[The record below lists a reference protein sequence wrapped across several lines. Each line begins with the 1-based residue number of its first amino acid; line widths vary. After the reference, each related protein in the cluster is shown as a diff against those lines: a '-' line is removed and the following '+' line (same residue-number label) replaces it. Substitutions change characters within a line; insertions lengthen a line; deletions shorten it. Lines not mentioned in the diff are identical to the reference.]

1 MMQLRI
7 FLFCFILS
15 SSQYI
20 SAQVSKVD
28 TIQYNGS
35 TNKFINIVILGDGY
49 TVSEQTKFLNDATQM
64 SNYLFNQEP
73 WKNYRPYFNVFAIEV
88 ISQESGLRHPNT
100 ASDCSS
106 ANVPVSNPNTHLGV
120 TFDFAN
126 IHRLVVPTKN
136 GNIANVL
143 ASNFPNYDQ
152 VVILGNSPHYGGSGG
167 AFATAT
173 NGPSSF
179 EVAVHELGHSF
190 AFLADEYYAGDGFAN
205 ERANMTK
212 ETDPQKVKWKNW
224 MGFKNVGIHQ
234 HCCGGQSSNWHRPH
248 NNCKMRFL
256 GREFCAVCSESTV
269 KRIQNLVG
277 STILNYAP
285 LEQEVNLC
293 DQMSFNVNL
302 IKPIPNTLNVVWE
315 MNGEIIGKNIDS
327 ILIHKEDLSENDNFL
342 KVIVKDTTSFMR
354 DETHNTTYIQE
365 WKIINKSKN
374 IIEVNGLYRFCQGDS
389 VILSVAPTAKYL
401 WSTGEE
407 SQAITVYNPGS
418 YSVKTI
424 DLQGCES
431 TSDTIHVVVNPL
443 PEVSFNLIK
452 DTFCLSELPLVLSGG
467 LPKGGEYSG
476 NGIENGVLLSDQIMP
491 GIQQIFYT
499 YIDSN
504 LCMDTA
510 QKFIFIDICSYTDY
524 YGIDVD
530 IKIIPNPTFGKFRIQ
545 TNKYSNEMYIEVYDI
560 LGQMISKNQAIEN
573 EIDLTIIASG
583 TYFIKINVGGKF
595 TFKKLIISR

>member
-7 FLFCFILS
+7 FIFCFIMS
-15 SSQYI
+15 SSQYF

-28 TIQYNGS
+28 TILYNGMS
-35 TNKFINIVILGDGY
+35 NKFINIVILGDGY
-49 TVSEQTKFLNDATQM
+49 TVTEQTKFLNDATQM

-256 GREFCAVCSESTV
+256 GREFCPVCSESTV

-277 STILNYAP
+277 STILNYSP
-285 LEQEVNLC
+285 LELELSICN
-293 DQMSFNVNL
+293 QMSFNVNL
-302 IKPIPNTLNVVWE
+302 IKPVPNTLNVVWE
-315 MNGEIIGKNIDS
+315 MNGEIIEKNIDS
-327 ILIHKEDLSENDNFL
+327 ILIHKADLSENDNFL
-342 KVIVKDTTSFMR
+342 KVIVKDTTSFLR
-354 DETHNTTYIQE
+354 DENHNTTYIQE
-365 WKIINKSKN
+365 WKIIKESKN
-374 IIEVNGLYRFCQGDS
+374 IIEVNGPNIFCQGDS
-389 VILSVAPTAKYL
+389 VILSVAPTKKYL

-407 SQAITVYNPGS
+407 TQAITVFNPGS

-431 TSDTIHVVVNPL
+431 TSDTIYVVINPL

-452 DTFCLSELPLVLSGG
+452 DTFCLSELPILLSGG
-467 LPKGGEYSG
+467 LPIGGVYSG
-476 NGIENGVLLSDQIMP
+476 QSIENGQLISDLINP
-491 GIQQIFYT
+491 GIQQIYYT

-504 LCMDTA
+504 TCMNTA
-510 QKFIFIDICSYTDY
+510 ENFIYIDICSNTDY
-524 YGIDVD
+524 VEIVSD
-530 IKIIPNPTFGKFRIQ
+530 IKIIPNPTSGKFRIQ
-545 TNKYSNEMYIEVYDI
+545 TNNITSEMDLEVYDI
-560 LGQMISKNQAIEN
+560 KGRIIIENQSVEN
-573 EIDLTIIASG
+573 EIDLTMIANG
-583 TYFIKINVGGKF
+583 TYFIKIRVGKRVI
-595 TFKKLIISR
+595 FKKLIISR